1 MENSIFLFVI
11 SSIIIAITPGM
22 TVALIIANT
31 LKDGLTSGLITVV
44 GGIAAILSML
54 LILVIGFDYITNHFS
69 FILLYIQLF
78 GGFYLVYI
86 GIQTVVNR
94 HNIVT
99 SQQKLAGKNY
109 FTQGF
114 LLMWS
119 NPKTLLFLG
128 AFIPP
133 FVNLEGNITN
143 QLVMY
148 VLTFAVIAWISDSL
162 YAVFISF
169 LSVLLSRYRVLLNTV
184 SGISITCI
192 GGWLIYLTIL
202 QTL

>member
-1 MENSIFLFVI
+1 MENLIFLFVI

-31 LKDGLTSGLITVV
+31 LKDGLTSGLITVL

-69 FILLYIQLF
+69 FILFYIQLF
-78 GGFYLVYI
+78 GGFYLLYI
-86 GIQTVVNR
+86 GIQTLVNR
-94 HNIVT
+94 HNIVK
-99 SQQKLAGKNY
+99 SQQKLSGKNY

-148 VLTFAVIAWISDSL
+148 GLTFAVIAWFSDSL

-169 LSVLLSRYRVLLNTV
+169 MSVLLSRYRALLNTF

-192 GGWLIYLTIL
+192 GVWLIYLTIQ